1 VRQFSLWGNPYMNKD
16 VLNRIGGWAAV
27 TAIVLSL
34 FSPALAQSKE
44 AAKPAPSLKVGDVAP
59 DFKLQYFDGKDLK
72 DVSLSDFRGK
82 KNVVLA
88 FYVFAFTGG

>member
-1 VRQFSLWGNPYMNKD
+1 MKKD
-16 VLNRIGGWAAV
+16 VLNRMGGWVAVAA
-27 TAIVLSL
+27 TLLSL
-34 FSPALAQSKE
+34 FSPALGQSKK